1 MLQVRHVVRNGKVIL
16 VYVLASSRRRCLP
29 TFAARAHSLN
39 NNRPDHSNASGPV
52 ESGALTRTTSPS
64 DDKLAKETRRR
75 TDSPAESP
83 TNGTSSTGS
92 NRDSNS
98 TSNSNRKLVAADKK
112 SARRSVKE
120 LIAQFTKGTKVLWLD
135 FKGSRQTK
143 AKKRAG
149 QVLTFQENR
158 QLRQVGRDLAKALP
172 VLTVFSLPI
181 AGYLAPALGYIFPKT
196 MLPPQFWT
204 SPQRLR
210 FMLEDAKKQE
220 VSSFPKLLQHLAM
233 MASSPRPNSSPG
245 QLQFSATWFWKEGNL
260 NRLSREHL
268 LQLMKSCNTV
278 PPFKRA
284 TARFAPKSSLVS
296 WLTTEATSISNDDLA
311 LRKQF
316 YDEAKARISGQ
327 EEGSKLNLTAPE
339 VLLLCWERGLLRS
352 QHWPDAHLRWAADG
366 ATSGSAGTAVDEP
379 IPEAEA
385 KAMLGSLRAYLSLY
399 DSPSATRNLRGRSLD
414 DSVGADYDVLSS
426 CGTGAALPPSM
437 VLHAPA
443 LLRITHSANGSA
455 SPLCHL
461 RVESATR

>member
-1 MLQVRHVVRNGKVIL
+1 MLQVRHVVRNGKIIL

-39 NNRPDHSNASGPV
+39 RPDHSSASGPI
-52 ESGALTRTTSPS
+52 ESGALDRSTSPN
-64 DDKLAKETRRR
+64 DDKLAKKTRRR

-83 TNGTSSTGS
+83 TSRTSSTGGNS
-92 NRDSNS
+92 NRN
-98 TSNSNRKLVAADKK
+98 SNSNSNNSRKLVAAKKK
-112 SARRSVKE
+112 SVRRSVKE

-245 QLQFSATWFWKEGNL
+245 QLQFSATWFWKEGSL
-260 NRLSREHL
+260 DRLSREHL
-268 LQLMKSCNTV
+268 LQLIKSCNTV
-278 PPFKRA
+278 PPLKRA

-311 LRKQF
+311 LRKQI
-316 YDEAKARISGQ
+316 YEEAKARLSGQ

-366 ATSGSAGTAVDEP
+366 SSSGSAGTAVDEP

-385 KAMLGSLRAYLSLY
+385 KAMLGSLRAYLLSLY

-414 DSVGADYDVLSS
+414 DSVGR
-426 CGTGAALPPSM
+426 C
-437 VLHAPA
+437 
-443 LLRITHSANGSA
+443 
-455 SPLCHL
+455 
-461 RVESATR
+461 